1 MTHTQADS
9 QGFVT
14 FAELAACELGD
25 EDESVDADELVSEV
39 AGDDS
44 GDDSAALDVSG
55 AADVACDWAAV
66 GLDDMGLLGTAAPD
80 DELPPLST
88 VLHPAS
94 VSEAS
99 ASVGTMVRLI
109 FMASSWLSV
118 SSF

>member
-1 MTHTQADS
+1 MSASFQA
-9 QGFVT
+9 T
-14 FAELAACELGD
+14 LAGKPRQMSPIRAAVP
-25 EDESVDADELVSEV
+25 SVDADELVSEV

-66 GLDDMGLLGTAAPD
+66 GLDDMGLLGIAAPD